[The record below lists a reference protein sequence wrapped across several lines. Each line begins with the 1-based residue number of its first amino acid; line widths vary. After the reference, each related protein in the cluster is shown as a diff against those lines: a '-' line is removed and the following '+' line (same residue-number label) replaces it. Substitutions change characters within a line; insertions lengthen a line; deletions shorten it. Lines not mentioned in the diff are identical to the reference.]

1 MDENDCSSRVIRST
15 LYEITLNIGHF
26 WQCRFQNGNFAIH
39 TDLREI
45 VTLEP
50 RKIIFFLVLVK
61 CHLAMVRNCG
71 GSEMILVKPWF
82 RIINLDSN
90 SIDMNLTNC
99 TIRSFWDYQ
108 QSFEISFFE
117 ILLFEN
123 YPTALEVVSLDWWE
137 FDYLFEDFHFQILK
151 LNFDV
156 LYSPNELSSFVD

>member
-1 MDENDCSSRVIRST
+1 MRNRHSRTTQNDI
-15 LYEITLNIGHF
+15 
-26 WQCRFQNGNFAIH
+26 
-39 TDLREI
+39 
-45 VTLEP
+45 
-50 RKIIFFLVLVK
+50 FLVLVK

-99 TIRSFWDYQ
+99 TIILSSFWDYQ
-108 QSFEISFFE
+108 QSIEISFFE

-123 YPTALEVVSLDWWE
+123 YPTALEAVSLDWWE

-156 LYSPNELSSFVD
+156 LYSPNELSSFVDLEKHSHDYESFAVVAWTPSIRLQ